1 MPSSGNAVPSDLNFQ
16 ISRGDAAFFTLTV
29 TFAPSAPSADLNT
42 YELWMTA
49 KKSYTDLDAAAVFQ
63 LTSTAGDITV
73 DGSNH
78 AVAHIKL
85 PGSATAGLPCLP
97 PLNRAILVYDL
108 QIKGADGLVYTVAR
122 GQITVVADAT
132 LNTS

>member
-1 MPSSGNAVPSDLNFQ
+1 MPSNTAVPNDLNFVVV
-16 ISRGDAAFFTLTV
+16 RGDAAFFTLTV

-42 YELWMTA
+42 YAIWMTA
-49 KKSYTDLDAAAVFQ
+49 KNSYTNLDEDAVFQ
-63 LTSTAGDITV
+63 LTKADGDITV

-78 AVAHIKL
+78 AIAHVKL

>member
-1 MPSSGNAVPSDLNFQ
+1 MPSNTAVPSDLNFAL
-16 ISRGDAAFFTLTV
+16 SRGDGAFFTLTV

-42 YELWMTA
+42 YAIWMTA

-63 LTSTAGDITV
+63 LTKAAGDITV

-78 AVAHIKL
+78 AVAHIAL
-85 PGSATAGLPCLP
+85 PGSATAPLPCLP
-97 PLNRAILVYDL
+97 PLNRAILFYDV
-108 QIKGADGLVYTVAR
+108 QIRGADLIPYTVAR